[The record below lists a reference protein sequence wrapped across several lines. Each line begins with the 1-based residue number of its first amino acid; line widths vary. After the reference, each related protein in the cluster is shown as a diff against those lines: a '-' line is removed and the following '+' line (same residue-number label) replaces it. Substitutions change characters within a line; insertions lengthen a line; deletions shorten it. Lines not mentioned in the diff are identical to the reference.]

1 MDLNMRLCRDCAD
14 FTSTWNRERFL
25 AKPKTMVAAV
35 RPGETEGSFTPLK
48 GHTVHT
54 HTHT

>member
-1 MDLNMRLCRDCAD
+1 MRLCRDCAD